1 MVDHAL
7 SGLKL
12 KFNDHQKLNGNS
24 TMNSLIN
31 NGGMGNR
38 NGHDV
43 NGHNNNNNNT
53 GDGYNETDRNQRLS
67 STFSTISIGSAIK
80 PNTSKN
86 PFKNGYGK
94 IDSKKLKEY

>member
-1 MVDHAL
+1 
-7 SGLKL
+7 
-12 KFNDHQKLNGNS
+12 
-24 TMNSLIN
+24 MNSLIN

-43 NGHNNNNNNT
+43 NGHNNNNNNDA

-86 PFKNGYGK
+86 PFKMVTE
-94 IDSKKLKEY
+94 KLIPRN